1 MNMEEHKPLRVI
13 ISGGG
18 TGGHIFPAVSIADK
32 LKALNPA
39 TEILFVGAEGKMEME
54 KVPAAGYKIVGLPI
68 VGLQRQL
75 NLKNIINDLSVP
87 FKVLASLRK
96 AKKVIKEF
104 KPQVAIGVGGY
115 ASAPLLWAA
124 TGMKIPALIQEQNG
138 FAGLTNKKL
147 GGRVQKIC
155 VAYEGMERFFPA
167 EKIIM
172 TGNPIRSIIKPCT
185 PEMKEEGVKE
195 YALEPSRRH
204 IFIVGGSLGSARFN
218 QCMKKWISDGCPG
231 IDGVDV
237 LWQCGKYYKAGVDEF
252 MAEQKAKNPEAL
264 RHIHHTDFI
273 GKMDLAYA
281 AADVVISRSGASSVS
296 ELCAARKAVVFVPS
310 PNVAED
316 HQTHNAMA
324 LVRKDAAI
332 IVKDSEA
339 MEKMIPTALELLK
352 DPARIAALE
361 ENAGKMALPDAAG
374 KIAEEVYKLVKSET
388 AEG

>member
-96 AKKVIKEF
+96 ARKVIKEF

-172 TGNPIRSIIKPCT
+172 TGNPIRSIITPCT
-185 PEMKEEGVKE
+185 PAMKEEGVKE

-252 MAEQKAKNPEAL
+252 MAEQKARNPEAL

-273 GKMDLAYA
+273 GRMELAYA

-296 ELCAARKAVVFVPS
+296 ELCAARKAVIFVPS

-324 LVRKDAAI
+324 LVRKDAAM

-374 KIAEEVYKLVKSET
+374 RIAEEVYKLTKE
-388 AEG
+388 